1 MIILD
6 IIDVL
11 DILSD
16 EQRELVIG
24 ALLKQ
29 LTVFSHYT
37 ILEAQLLWDASD
49 TYSNFITYQNEI
61 IRECIKIEL
70 SFYGT
75 VLRKHQGLEPL
86 THRTEINL

>member
-6 IIDVL
+6 IMDVL

-16 EQRELVIG
+16 EQRELVIA

-29 LTVFSHYT
+29 LTIFSHYT
-37 ILEAQLLWDASD
+37 ILEAQLLWDGSD
-49 TYSNFITYQNEI
+49 TYANFITHQNEI

-75 VLRKHQGLEPL
+75 VLRRHQGMEPL
-86 THRTEINL
+86 TNRTEINL